1 MREQKSAGIVLFR
14 NDSGKNEFLLL
25 NYPQGHWD
33 FVKGKIEQ
41 NETSHETALRETKE
55 ETGITNI
62 EFVDGF
68 EESVEYDFRFKK
80 ENIHKKVIFFL
91 AKTNEKNIKLS
102 HEHNDYL
109 WLEYNDALKKTTF
122 ENAKNVL
129 TKANEFL
136 SSYYLIVI
144 VLRYVQGFW
153 NQELFFP
160 QSESHYHL

>member
-14 NDSGKNEFLLL
+14 NDSDKNEFLLL

-136 SSYYLIVI
+136 SST
-144 VLRYVQGFW
+144 R
-153 NQELFFP
+153 
-160 QSESHYHL
+160 

>member
-1 MREQKSAGIVLFR
+1 MGTEKSAGIVLFR
-14 NDSGKNEFLLL
+14 NDSSKNEFLLL

-33 FVKGKIEQ
+33 FVKGKVEK
-41 NETSHETALRETKE
+41 NETPHETAIRETRE

-62 EFVDGF
+62 EFIDGF

-80 ENIHKKVIFFL
+80 EYIHKKVIFFL
-91 AKTNEKNIKLS
+91 AKTDEKNIKLS

-136 SSYYLIVI
+136 LSTC
-144 VLRYVQGFW
+144 
-153 NQELFFP
+153 
-160 QSESHYHL
+160 

>member
-14 NDSGKNEFLLL
+14 NDSDKNEFLLL

-41 NETSHETALRETKE
+41 NESSHETALRETKE

-80 ENIHKKVIFFL
+80 EDIHKKVIFFL

-136 SSYYLIVI
+136 SSI
-144 VLRYVQGFW
+144 R
-153 NQELFFP
+153 
-160 QSESHYHL
+160 

>member
-1 MREQKSAGIVLFR
+1 MGTEKSAGIVLFR
-14 NDSGKNEFLLL
+14 NASDKNEFLLL

-33 FVKGKIEQ
+33 FVKGKVEEG
-41 NETSHETALRETKE
+41 ETPHETALRETKE
-55 ETGITNI
+55 ETGISDI
-62 EFVDGF
+62 EFIDGF

-129 TKANEFL
+129 TKAIEFL
-136 SSYYLIVI
+136 SST
-144 VLRYVQGFW
+144 
-153 NQELFFP
+153 
-160 QSESHYHL
+160 S

>member
-14 NDSGKNEFLLL
+14 NASNKNEFLLL

-33 FVKGKIEQ
+33 FVKGKVEQ
-41 NETSHETALRETKE
+41 DETPHETALRETKE
-55 ETGITNI
+55 ETGISDI
-62 EFVDGF
+62 EFIDGF
-68 EESVEYDFRFKK
+68 EEYVDDDFRFKK

-109 WLEYNDALKKTTF
+109 WLEYNNALKKTTF

-136 SSYYLIVI
+136 SNTS
-144 VLRYVQGFW
+144 
-153 NQELFFP
+153 
-160 QSESHYHL
+160 

>member
-14 NDSGKNEFLLL
+14 NYSDKNEFLLL

-55 ETGITNI
+55 ETEITNI

-68 EESVEYDFRFKK
+68 EESVEYDFRFKR
-80 ENIHKKVIFFL
+80 EDIHKKVIFFL

-102 HEHNDYL
+102 HEHSDYL

-136 SSYYLIVI
+136 SSI
-144 VLRYVQGFW
+144 
-153 NQELFFP
+153 
-160 QSESHYHL
+160 S

>member
-14 NDSGKNEFLLL
+14 NDSDKNEFLLL

-136 SSYYLIVI
+136 SNI
-144 VLRYVQGFW
+144 R
-153 NQELFFP
+153 
-160 QSESHYHL
+160 

>member
-14 NDSGKNEFLLL
+14 NDSDKNEFLLL

-62 EFVDGF
+62 KFVDGF

-80 ENIHKKVIFFL
+80 EDIHKKVIFFL

-109 WLEYNDALKKTTF
+109 WLEYNNALKKTTF
-122 ENAKNVL
+122 DNAKNVL

-136 SSYYLIVI
+136 SNTS
-144 VLRYVQGFW
+144 
-153 NQELFFP
+153 
-160 QSESHYHL
+160 

>member
-1 MREQKSAGIVLFR
+1 MRKQKSAGIVLFR
-14 NDSGKNEFLLL
+14 NISNENEFLLL

-33 FVKGKIEQ
+33 FIKGKIEQ
-41 NETSHETALRETKE
+41 NETPHETAIRETKE

-80 ENIHKKVIFFL
+80 EDIHKKVIFFL

-136 SSYYLIVI
+136 SSI
-144 VLRYVQGFW
+144 
-153 NQELFFP
+153 
-160 QSESHYHL
+160 S

>member
-14 NDSGKNEFLLL
+14 NASNKNKFLLL

-33 FVKGKIEQ
+33 FVKGKVEGG
-41 NETSHETALRETKE
+41 ETPYETAIRETKE
-55 ETGITNI
+55 ETGISNI
-62 EFVDGF
+62 EFINGF
-68 EESVEYDFRFKK
+68 EESVKYDFRFKK
-80 ENIHKKVIFFL
+80 EDIHKKVIFFL
-91 AKTNEKNIKLS
+91 AKTNEKKISLS

-136 SSYYLIVI
+136 SSI
-144 VLRYVQGFW
+144 
-153 NQELFFP
+153 
-160 QSESHYHL
+160 S

>member
-1 MREQKSAGIVLFR
+1 MGTEKSAGIVLFR
-14 NDSGKNEFLLL
+14 NDSDKNEFLLL

-80 ENIHKKVIFFL
+80 EDIHKKVIFFL

-109 WLEYNDALKKTTF
+109 WLEYNDALKNTTF

-129 TKANEFL
+129 TKAIEFL
-136 SSYYLIVI
+136 SST
-144 VLRYVQGFW
+144 
-153 NQELFFP
+153 
-160 QSESHYHL
+160 S

>member
-33 FVKGKIEQ
+33 FVKGKVEQ
-41 NETSHETALRETKE
+41 GETPHETALRETKE

-62 EFVDGF
+62 EFIDGF

-136 SSYYLIVI
+136 SST
-144 VLRYVQGFW
+144 
-153 NQELFFP
+153 
-160 QSESHYHL
+160 S